1 MQSLRIIQRCDH
13 TKKIEEEII
22 EVASIYRQEVRKSVI
37 LKPYSNKISYHGYWI
52 ENKDDKG
59 EVISKTNADSE
70 ARCAVFFYGDDVT
83 IYASANDFKG
93 PVYVYLDG
101 KLVDIVNE
109 ATNIDKK
116 GHFPVAAIA
125 ELDYTAHVVELAFN
139 ENFVPASNLRLFAKR
154 ATTTNIQSNSNN
166 SQVALTNGNL
176 SVPNSVIYDKNSKN
190 LLIPNTIYSQD
201 TKNLKIISANSNL
214 VVPGPVT
221 YDKNTKNLLIPN
233 AIYEQDTKNLKIFN
247 SSEDEPR
254 MSITKIFCSEI
265 LIGNIEDSDVVSQTD
280 IIKEIT
286 RVYQGDEGKPDYQEF
301 IEYQDYELFGGNKI
315 RWLGK
320 SRPHTHSEYYVEY
333 VKKEI
338 TYKTFLPDECE
349 KCYGLE
355 WYGCL
360 QNLTTNQPSRA
371 TGIERITEDIIKFI
385 LTPYN
390 EATGYGSEF
399 LNLLKNNYVELDD
412 LETYATAEVERI
424 VNAYKTLQ
432 TNEILNGA
440 SYNNEDILDNI
451 NIEDISFD
459 VNELRLFLALTVS
472 NKNGQEVNVEE
483 AFEL

>member
-201 TKNLKIISANSNL
+201 TKNLKI
-214 VVPGPVT
+214 
-221 YDKNTKNLLIPN
+221 
-233 AIYEQDTKNLKIFN
+233 FN

-440 SYNNEDILDNI
+440 SYKNEDILDNI

-459 VNELRLFLALTVS
+459 VNELRLFLSLTVS

>member
-190 LLIPNTIYSQD
+190 LLIPN
-201 TKNLKIISANSNL
+201 
-214 VVPGPVT
+214 
-221 YDKNTKNLLIPN
+221 

-390 EATGYGSEF
+390 ETTGYGSEF

-424 VNAYKTLQ
+424 VNTYKTLQ

-440 SYNNEDILDNI
+440 SYKNEDILDNI

-459 VNELRLFLALTVS
+459 VNELRLFLSLTVS

>member
-176 SVPNSVIYDKNSKN
+176 SVPNSVIYDKNS
-190 LLIPNTIYSQD
+190 
-201 TKNLKIISANSNL
+201 
-214 VVPGPVT
+214 
-221 YDKNTKNLLIPN
+221 KNLLIPN

>member
-176 SVPNSVIYDKNSKN
+176 SVPNSV
-190 LLIPNTIYSQD
+190 
-201 TKNLKIISANSNL
+201 
-214 VVPGPVT
+214 T

-390 EATGYGSEF
+390 ETTGYGSEF

-440 SYNNEDILDNI
+440 SYKNEDILDNI

-459 VNELRLFLALTVS
+459 VNELRLFLSLTVS

>member
-176 SVPNSVIYDKNSKN
+176 SVPNS
-190 LLIPNTIYSQD
+190 
-201 TKNLKIISANSNL
+201 
-214 VVPGPVT
+214 VT

-440 SYNNEDILDNI
+440 SYNNEDI
-451 NIEDISFD
+451 
-459 VNELRLFLALTVS
+459 
-472 NKNGQEVNVEE
+472 
-483 AFEL
+483 

>member
-176 SVPNSVIYDKNSKN
+176 SVPNS
-190 LLIPNTIYSQD
+190 
-201 TKNLKIISANSNL
+201 
-214 VVPGPVT
+214 VT

-440 SYNNEDILDNI
+440 SYKNEDILDNI

-459 VNELRLFLALTVS
+459 VNELRLFLSLTVS